1 MYGDDQFGGDQFG
14 GGGFDAGGGF
24 GGGGGSQFAAAV
36 PMQVGGSQGGGFQV
50 DNSGPDGK
58 AKNTRQNQSL
68 IPVTIKQLKNAVAA
82 PGGEQ
87 GFSIDGRDLHQVTFV
102 GMILSA
108 DEQATNLQYTVEDG
122 TDSIMVKMWID
133 SDADETMAE
142 RRAQWK
148 EGKYVR
154 VVGQLRAFNQVKN
167 VVAYHIS
174 LITDFNEY
182 TYHFIEAVHSHLKA
196 TKGPVANIPTGMHGA
211 PMAPVVAP
219 SVGGGAAPMA
229 AAAQPVGGKD
239 INQTVLEYFQS
250 CAAQFWRAIR
260 GALWRARPLPLTRPA
275 PFPPSGT
282 APPTRGARS
291 ARWRRRP
298 PPRASRPS
306 RCALRSS
313 TSRARATSTRPS
325 TMSTTSRRARELVA
339 RPTDGEPDRGACAR
353 LTERAEIPK

>member
-14 GGGFDAGGGF
+14 GGSLAAGGGRRPAA
-24 GGGGGSQFAAAV
+24 AAAV
-36 PMQVGGSQGGGFQV
+36 PCRWAATRAAGSRWKL
-50 DNSGPDGK
+50 GPDGK

-68 IPVTIKQLKNAVAA
+68 IPATIKQLKNAVAA

-87 GFSIDGRDLHQVTFV
+87 GYSIDGRDLHQVTFV

-239 INQTVLEYFQS
+239 INQTVLVYFQS
-250 CAAQFWRAIR
+250 CAAHAAIR
-260 GALWRARPLPLTRPA
+260 GRTLARAAPAPRARPLPLQVRHLR
-275 PFPPSGT
+275 
-282 APPTRGARS
+282 RGCTIGQVA
-291 ARWRRRP
+291 ARP

-306 RCALRSS
+306 RCARRSS
-313 TSRARATSTRPS
+313 TSRARATYSTIDDEHYKS
-325 TMSTTSRRARELVA
+325 TGS
-339 RPTDGEPDRGACAR
+339 
-353 LTERAEIPK
+353 

>member
-250 CAAQFWRAIR
+250 YGTSDEGCTIGQVAQATAASGISAEQVRAAVEYLA
-260 GALWRARPLPLTRPA
+260 GEGHLY
-275 PFPPSGT
+275 
-282 APPTRGARS
+282 
-291 ARWRRRP
+291 
-298 PPRASRPS
+298 
-306 RCALRSS
+306 S
-313 TSRARATSTRPS
+313 TIDDEHYKSTGS
-325 TMSTTSRRARELVA
+325 
-339 RPTDGEPDRGACAR
+339 
-353 LTERAEIPK
+353 

>member
-182 TYHFIEAVHSHLKA
+182 TYHFIEAVDSHLKA

-260 GALWRARPLPLTRPA
+260 GALWRARPLPPDA
-275 PFPPSGT
+275 PRPPSPLQVRHLRRGVHDRPGG
-282 APPTRGARS
+282 AGDRRLGHLGRAGARS
-291 ARWRRRP
+291 
-298 PPRASRPS
+298 
-306 RCALRSS
+306 RSS

-325 TMSTTSRRARELVA
+325 TMSTTSRRARELA
-339 RPTDGEPDRGACAR
+339 RPTDGETAAR
-353 LTERAEIPK
+353 PRRVRD